1 MKKGTFL
8 WLGRMGLPF
17 VFGIMPYIS
26 SRSTEQSDSA
36 GFHSLDV
43 V

>member
-8 WLGRMGLPF
+8 WLGRMGLPLSLALCH
-17 VFGIMPYIS
+17 IS